1 MIIDSCCSTLTA
13 REALLTLDVVDDHLA
28 KPAGLHSPVRDGGA
42 DEAVLAET
50 LGVHDVL
57 AGLRLH
63 LIILLLL
70 DELVHLGSR
79 GVFESIKLKEEMVH

>member
-1 MIIDSCCSTLTA
+1 M
-13 REALLTLDVVDDHLA
+13 DDHLA
-28 KPAGLHSPVRDGGA
+28 KPAGLHSPVRDGGT
-42 DEAVLAET
+42 DQAVLAET

-70 DELVHLGSR
+70 NELVHLGLR
-79 GVFESIKLKEEMVH
+79 GVFESSKLKEEMVH

>member
-1 MIIDSCCSTLTA
+1 MIIDCCCSTLTA
-13 REALLTLDVVDDHLA
+13 REALLTLDIVDDHLA

-42 DEAVLAET
+42 DQAVLAET

-63 LIILLLL
+63 LINLLLL
-70 DELVHLGSR
+70 NELVNLGSR
-79 GVFESIKLKEEMVH
+79 GVFESIKRKEEMVH